1 VTKAS
6 PDTGFAE
13 KHQLQG
19 LMTERPL
26 NPNVLGG
33 GLASPLTY
41 ARTYASAP
49 VSTASASL
57 VGDEP
62 PMALESEAAPPSL
75 HVVNLRW
82 LAGTVLAGVG
92 GMALVGASLLIALD
106 GQANFASKA
115 RLAIVRASSGTDG
128 KEFADHGAKG
138 DKIVSNSDVGAAK
151 QVARLPD
158 TIRVGDREII
168 KARVFTRVTTSISLA
183 APNVADDIPPFN
195 PLQIVATAG
204 NAQRPS
210 DDPTADANADVS
222 MIKRSLSTD
231 EVPNFFQASLG
242 DEDASAQLSAKLAQS
257 STSPGEGLPLPASL
271 LSHSVASPNVDA
283 GLLSYAPAGLG
294 PFSSIDVKVVP
305 ENLAVIPKIDDR
317 AQKLGGTE
325 RLIVAR
331 HGDSFEQILR
341 ANGATADQVKQ
352 IQAIFAPKTRDYA
365 VSAGQ
370 KLRLLVAG
378 GGRAA
383 HNPDELLRV
392 ISYGDD
398 QINAI
403 AAVDDDGVFRAV
415 VPPAKAAKADQ
426 GPAQDTDDEGDDDG
440 GPTLYES
447 LYETGLKSRIPRP
460 IIDELVRIF
469 AYDVDFQRKAQD
481 GDAFDLLYVRDDDN
495 ADLDR
500 GDILFASLTTGDE
513 VRKFYRFQTK
523 DDGLVDYFDDL
534 GKSAKK
540 FLVRKPVT
548 GGRFSSPFGYRFHP
562 VLGYGRMH
570 TGVDWADKVGT
581 PIFAAGNGTV
591 LKASWDSGYGNRVE
605 IQHTNGYVTTYN
617 HMSAY
622 AKGIVPGVRV
632 RQGQVIG
639 FLGSTGLST
648 GPHLHYEVIV
658 NGHFVDPLR
667 IKLPRGRELDGKM
680 LADFNRERQHDDD
693 TLAKMADPAR
703 IAQNSSN

>member
-1 VTKAS
+1 
-6 PDTGFAE
+6 
-13 KHQLQG
+13 
-19 LMTERPL
+19 
-26 NPNVLGG
+26 
-33 GLASPLTY
+33 
-41 ARTYASAP
+41 
-49 VSTASASL
+49 
-57 VGDEP
+57 
-62 PMALESEAAPPSL
+62 MALETEAASPNP
-75 HVVNLRW
+75 HGVNLRW

-115 RLAIVRASSGTDG
+115 KLAIIRATAGSDSD
-128 KEFADHGAKG
+128 EFADHKAKG
-138 DKIVSNSDVGAAK
+138 DKIISGSDVGAAK

-168 KARVFTRVTTSISLA
+168 KARLFTRVTTALSLA
-183 APNVADDIPPFN
+183 APNLADEIPPFN
-195 PLQIVATAG
+195 PLQIVASAG

-210 DDPTADANADVS
+210 DDAAADANADVS
-222 MIKRSLSTD
+222 MIKRSLAGE
-231 EVPNFFQASLG
+231 EVPNYSPASLS
-242 DEDASAQLSAKLAQS
+242 DEDAQAQLASKLAPS
-257 STSPGEGLPLPASL
+257 RMLPAGNLAVPAALLNHTITSPNADP
-271 LSHSVASPNVDA
+271 
-283 GLLSYAPAGLG
+283 GLLSYAPSGLG
-294 PFSSIDVKVVP
+294 PFSSLDVKVVP
-305 ENLAVIPKIDDR
+305 ENVAVVPKLDEGVP
-317 AQKLGGTE
+317 KVGGTE
-325 RLIVAR
+325 RLIIAR

-341 ANGATADQVKQ
+341 NNGATSDQVKQ

-365 VSAGQ
+365 VSVGQ

-378 GGRAA
+378 RGHGE
-383 HNPDELLRV
+383 HKEDELLRV
-392 ISYGDD
+392 IAYGDD
-398 QINAI
+398 GISAI
-403 AAVDDDGVFRAV
+403 AAVDDDHIFRAV
-415 VPPAKAAKADQ
+415 LPPAKVTKAAAH
-426 GPAQDTDDEGDDDG
+426 PAQDTDDEDDGDDG

-447 LYETGLKSRIPRP
+447 LYETALKSSIPRP
-460 IIDELVRIF
+460 VIDELVRIF
-469 AYDVDFQRKAQD
+469 AYDIDFQRKAQEGD
-481 GDAFDLLYVRDDDN
+481 GFDVLYVKDDDN
-495 ADLDR
+495 AEVDR
-500 GDILFASLTTGDE
+500 GDILYASLTTGDE
-513 VRKFYRFQTK
+513 VRKFYRFQTR
-523 DDGLVDYFDDL
+523 DDGLIDYFDDL

-540 FLVRKPVT
+540 FLLRKPMT

-581 PIFAAGNGTV
+581 PVFSAGNGTV

-622 AKGIVPGVRV
+622 AKGITPGAKV

-667 IKLPRGRELDGKM
+667 IKLPRGRELDGKL

-693 TLAKMADPAR
+693 ILAKMADPAR
-703 IAQNSSN
+703 LAQNTAN